1 MQCIKDRFIIEY
13 NQTGEN
19 TMSTV
24 ANKKTFFIGNDG
36 SVEIYVKIA
45 NTDSPS
51 DQDVLIKRWPE
62 FDEEMPIFLIK
73 QNITHPRGADRA
85 LNWITALSLYL
96 QARK

>member
-1 MQCIKDRFIIEY
+1 M
-13 NQTGEN
+13 N
-19 TMSTV
+19 TI

-51 DQDVLIKRWPE
+51 DQDVLIKRWPD
-62 FDEEMPIFLIK
+62 FDEEMSISLIK
-73 QNITHPRGADRA
+73 ENITHSRGAGHA
-85 LNWITALSLYL
+85 LNWIGALSLYL